1 MRAVLAAGLG
11 LLLASCG
18 AGNPSAPVARFHA
31 EGNPPL
37 LSDWGQ
43 LHLTS
48 GELRLSEGVTPYDL
62 NTALF
67 TDYAHKLRTIWLP
80 DGSSAGYREDAVFDF
95 PVGTVITKTFYY
107 PRAEAGLS
115 ARVARTEDAGVDFAG
130 ERMDLS
136 QVRLIETRILVRREA
151 GWAAIPYV
159 WNEEQTEAR
168 LRRTGEILPLTLVAT
183 DGSEE
188 AFSYVVP
195 NVNQCAS
202 CHAPDSNTR
211 EISPI
216 GPAAR
221 HLNRDF
227 PYAAGAAN
235 QIAHLSEIGYLTG
248 APAPDAAP
256 RNAAWGA
263 DGVSVEARA
272 RAWLDI
278 NCSHCHSPVGPA
290 DTSGL
295 FLETDTPYGLN
306 LGVCKLPIAAGG
318 GTGDRRFGIVP
329 GRPEESIL
337 AYRIDSNEAD
347 VMMPEIGRSTTH
359 VEAAALISEWIAQLD
374 GDCS

>member
-1 MRAVLAAGLG
+1 MR
-11 LLLASCG
+11 LLLAACLG
-18 AGNPSAPVARFHA
+18 LTLAGCDGPEAVAPEPRFHA

-43 LHLTS
+43 VHLAG
-48 GELRLSEGVTPYDL
+48 GELRLAEGVTPYDL

-80 DGSSAGYREDAVFDF
+80 EGMSATYREDGVFDF
-95 PVGTVITKTFYY
+95 PVGAVITKTFYY
-107 PRAEAGLS
+107 PRAETALNE
-115 ARVARTEDAGVDFAG
+115 RIARTEDVGPDFAAG
-130 ERMDLS
+130 GLDLS
-136 QVRLIETRILVRREA
+136 RHRLIETRILVRRET

-168 LRRTGEILPLTLVAT
+168 LRRTGQILPLTLVAS
-183 DGSEE
+183 DGAEE
-188 AFSYVVP
+188 AFNYVVP

-211 EISPI
+211 ELSPI

-227 PYAAGAAN
+227 PYAGGLSN
-235 QIAHLSEIGYLTG
+235 QIAHLAEIGYLTG

-256 RNAAWGA
+256 RNAAWTDA
-263 DGVSVEARA
+263 AASVNDRA

-329 GRPEESIL
+329 GHPEESIL
-337 AYRIDSNEAD
+337 SYRIDSNEAD

-359 VEAAALISEWIAQLD
+359 AEAVDLINDWISELE
-374 GDCS
+374 GDCD